1 MIITISGWP
10 GSGKTT
16 VGKLLARKL
25 NYKFYSMGNL
35 RGKTALEKNLTID
48 QLNKIGEDESWTD
61 KDVDEYQ
68 KKLGEKEDNL
78 IVEGRLSFHFI
89 PKSLKIFLKV
99 DQIIGAA
106 RIFNYPRKDEEKKE
120 TIEEMI
126 EFIKKRVESDLKR
139 YEKYYG
145 INFLNNKNYDIIII
159 TSNLKIDEVVEK
171 ILERI
176 KNENKKSF

>member
-1 MIITISGWP
+1 
-10 GSGKTT
+10 
-16 VGKLLARKL
+16 
-25 NYKFYSMGNL
+25 
-35 RGKTALEKNLTID
+35 
-48 QLNKIGEDESWTD
+48 
-61 KDVDEYQ
+61 
-68 KKLGEKEDNL
+68 
-78 IVEGRLSFHFI
+78 
-89 PKSLKIFLKV
+89 
-99 DQIIGAA
+99 
-106 RIFNYPRKDEEKKE
+106 
-120 TIEEMI
+120 MI

>member
-106 RIFNYPRKDEEKKE
+106 RIFN
-120 TIEEMI
+120 
-126 EFIKKRVESDLKR
+126 
-139 YEKYYG
+139 
-145 INFLNNKNYDIIII
+145 
-159 TSNLKIDEVVEK
+159 
-171 ILERI
+171 
-176 KNENKKSF
+176 